1 MFQKILFIP
10 RALADLLKVLLHK
23 NISFAERLS
32 IAKALGKLKI
42 ASLHA
47 TINEPYKFL
56 LGKNHIHC
64 LYNKN
69 VGFLL
74 KEIFA
79 DEVYSVNENATVKS
93 LLDLGANIGLS
104 VAYFKTKFPSANIEC
119 YEPDENSFEL
129 LQKNVNE
136 NSWENVKCYRQAVS
150 NQDRFLYAAPAEE
163 MASVNSQ
170 FSKSGTNE
178 KNKVPSKDIAVI
190 LQQKFDVVKM
200 DIEGAE
206 WSVFKRII
214 EKKLIR
220 QTVHWFVEFH
230 KIENNR
236 MQFEEI
242 LNCFEHNGYKREE
255 RKEVF
260 YFYKNI

>member
-10 RALADLLKVLLHK
+10 RALVDLLKVLLHK
-23 NISFAERLS
+23 NISFKERVN

-56 LGKNHIHC
+56 LGKNYIHC

-79 DEVYSVNENATVKS
+79 DEVYDVKVNTTVKS
-93 LLDLGANIGLS
+93 VLDLGANIGLA
-104 VAYFKTKFPSANIEC
+104 VAYFKMKFPFANIEC
-119 YEPDENSFEL
+119 YEPDENSVTL
-129 LQKNVNE
+129 LQKNVKE
-136 NSWENVKCYRQAVS
+136 NRWENVKCYRQAVS
-150 NQDRFLYAAPAEE
+150 DQDGFLYASPAEE

-170 FSKSGTNE
+170 FILNSSDE
-178 KNKVPSKDIAVI
+178 KNKVRSKDIAVI
-190 LQQKFDVVKM
+190 LQHDFDVIKM

-214 EKKLIR
+214 EKKLII
-220 QTVHWFVEFH
+220 QTGHWFVEFH
-230 KIENNR
+230 AIEKNR
-236 MQFEEI
+236 NLFETI
-242 LNCFEHNGYKREE
+242 IKYFKKNGYLQEKR
-255 RKEVF
+255 KDVF
-260 YFYKNI
+260 YFYKK